1 MGTFL
6 CGRVCMDIDIHVES
20 RDWCQ
25 LFDLTDNYLNSELVG
40 WDHLHSQLAPGSPY
54 AFQAAELQ
62 MGEFVQVLDI
72 WILFLIAVQ
81 QAQAH
86 FIHLIIPFLANCSF
100 LISNWNIIF
109 ELTIYVSL
117 GIPHLKVRALF

>member
-25 LFDLTDNYLNSELVG
+25 LFDLTDNYLIHWGAFSPFNSELVD

-62 MGEFVQVLDI
+62 MEEFVQVLDI

-81 QAQAH
+81 QA
-86 FIHLIIPFLANCSF
+86 
-100 LISNWNIIF
+100 
-109 ELTIYVSL
+109 
-117 GIPHLKVRALF
+117 